1 MRIKIIGEGESAC
14 ALRGMLRQAGFAVTE
29 FLPAAALLN
38 GPQAGY
44 VITIE
49 EAEAS
54 GWIHLDS
61 VDCPLERHILQHITA
76 LSPHPVSIDRPGGE
90 VHSERELRI
99 LVPKGDQAQAT
110 AVEFG
115 VLRGFLELIGPSR
128 SFGTAKMPEPPMPAS
143 WWQRIFG
150 VLD

>member
-1 MRIKIIGEGESAC
+1 MRIKIIGENDVARS
-14 ALRGMLRQAGFAVTE
+14 LRSLLRQAGFAVSE
-29 FLPAAALLN
+29 FLPTDAVLN

-49 EAEAS
+49 ETDAS

-61 VDCPLERHILQHITA
+61 VDCPLERRILQHITA

-115 VLRGFLELIGPSR
+115 VLRGFLELIGPKP
-128 SFGTAKMPEPPMPAS
+128 AKMPEPPGKP
-143 WWQRIFG
+143 WYHKLF
-150 VLD
+150 D